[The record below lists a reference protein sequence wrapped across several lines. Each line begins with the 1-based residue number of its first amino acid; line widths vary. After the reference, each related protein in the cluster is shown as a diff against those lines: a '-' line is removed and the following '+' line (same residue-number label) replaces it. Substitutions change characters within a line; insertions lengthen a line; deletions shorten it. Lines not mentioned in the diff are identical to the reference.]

1 MSEPIAWLNGRFIPY
16 SQAALPVGD
25 LGVVAGA
32 SVTEMIRTFRHEPF
46 RLGAHLDRL
55 DASLELLDFPIRPS
69 RLEIEAAVAEV
80 IFHNAALIPEHH
92 DLGIIVFVTAGQNP
106 TYVGGVG
113 RDQTDVG
120 SVCVHTFP
128 LPFEFWAGLYSKGG
142 HLTTV
147 SVLPLPEES
156 VTPRAKHRNRL
167 HWWRADR
174 EAGQKTPGSRAVLQL
189 ADGQFTETSSGNLLV
204 VHGRT
209 ISTPPSEI
217 VLGGI
222 SRAVTQELAAS
233 CGLAWQE
240 RPLFETDL
248 RSADEVLTTST
259 PYCLLPI
266 TIFNGQ
272 PVGYGAPG
280 PVCGELTAAWSN
292 LVGLDIVQQS
302 VTAAA
307 DRNRDACT

>member
-1 MSEPIAWLNGRFIPY
+1 MSEPIAWLNGRIIPY

-32 SVTEMIRTFRHEPF
+32 SVTEMIRTFQQEPF
-46 RLGAHLDRL
+46 CLDAHLDRL
-55 DASLELLDFPIRPS
+55 DASLDLLDFPTRPLRS
-69 RLEIEAAVAEV
+69 DLEAAVTEIV
-80 IFHNAALIPEHH
+80 RHNAGLIAESL

-106 TYVGGVG
+106 TYLGAAG
-113 RDQTDVG
+113 RDQTSVG

-128 LPFEFWAGLYSKGG
+128 LPFEFWAELYSQGG

-147 SVLPLPEES
+147 SVPPLPEEA

-174 EAGQKTPGSRAVLQL
+174 EAGQKAPGSRALLQL

-209 ISTPPSEI
+209 VSTPPSEI

-233 CGLAWQE
+233 CGLTWQE
-240 RPLFETDL
+240 RPLFESDL
-248 RSADEVLTTST
+248 QSADEVLTTST
-259 PYCLLPI
+259 PYCVLPI
-266 TIFNGQ
+266 SKLNDQ
-272 PVGYGAPG
+272 PIGSGSPG
-280 PVCGELTAAWSN
+280 PVCGELTTAWSN

-302 VTAAA
+302 VAAAA
-307 DRNRDACT
+307 DRTADLS

>member
-1 MSEPIAWLNGRFIPY
+1 MSEPIAWLNGRIVPY
-16 SQAALPVGD
+16 SQTALPVGD

-46 RLGAHLDRL
+46 QLDAHLDRL
-55 DASLELLDFPIRPS
+55 DASLELLDFPSRPP
-69 RLEIEAAVAEV
+69 RTDLKTAVAEV
-80 IFHNAALIPEHH
+80 VCHNAGLIPESH

-106 TYVGGVG
+106 TYLGAAG
-113 RDQTDVG
+113 RDQTSVG
-120 SVCVHTFP
+120 SVCVHTFA
-128 LPFEFWAGLYSKGG
+128 LPFEFWAELYSRGG
-142 HLTTV
+142 NLTTV
-147 SVLPLPEES
+147 SVPPLPEDA

-174 EAGQKTPGSRAVLQL
+174 EAGQKAPGSRALLQL

-209 ISTPPSEI
+209 ISTPPSDI

-233 CGLAWQE
+233 CGLNWHE
-240 RPLFETDL
+240 RPLFDSEL
-248 RSADEVLTTST
+248 HSADEVLTTST

-266 TIFNGQ
+266 TKLDGQ
-272 PVGYGAPG
+272 PVGSGTPG
-280 PVCGELTAAWSN
+280 PICSELTTAWSN

-302 VTAAA
+302 VAAAA
-307 DRNRDACT
+307 DRSADFS

>member
-1 MSEPIAWLNGRFIPY
+1 MSEPIAWLNGRIIPY

-25 LGVVAGA
+25 LGIVAGA
-32 SVTEMIRTFRHEPF
+32 SVTEMIRTIRHEPF
-46 RLGAHLDRL
+46 RLDAHLARL
-55 DASLELLDFPIRPS
+55 DTSLELLDFPTRPP
-69 RLEIEAAVAEV
+69 RTDLETAVAEV
-80 IFHNAALIPEHH
+80 VLQNAALIPESH

-106 TYVGGVG
+106 TYLGAAV
-113 RDQTDVG
+113 RNQTSVG

-128 LPFEFWAGLYSKGG
+128 LPFEFWAELYSRGG

-147 SVLPLPEES
+147 SVPPLPEDA

-174 EAGQKTPGSRAVLQL
+174 EAGQMAPGSRALLQL

-233 CGLAWQE
+233 CGLTWQE
-240 RPLFETDL
+240 RPLFEADL
-248 RSADEVLTTST
+248 QSADEILTTST

-266 TIFNGQ
+266 TRFNRQ
-272 PVGYGAPG
+272 PVGSGTPG
-280 PVCGELTAAWSN
+280 PVCDELTTAWSN

-302 VTAAA
+302 VEAAA
-307 DRNRDACT
+307 DRTGDNHP